1 MTRVT
6 VVMPAH
12 DEENVIGTALRG
24 ILDAPEIELEVIVV
38 ANGCT
43 DRTGERARD
52 AGERVRVIEIA
63 EASKIA
69 ALNAGSRDVESYP
82 VVYVDADVT
91 VSGRDLVALAQG
103 LVDSGAQVAAPKMR
117 VRTSS
122 SWWVRQY
129 YRVWALTG
137 YRSEGHIGSGV
148 YMLTRSGRGRFGD
161 FPAVIADDL
170 FVQRLFAP
178 SERYTPD
185 DLFFAV
191 DAPRSLGALVRRN
204 TRIAAGNQQL
214 AQVYPDLAPTGAGV
228 GARTLVRRVWRRPG
242 LWVGFIVY
250 ASVYLTT
257 HRRAAALLAQQ
268 RDIAW
273 NRDTT
278 TRERIS

>member
-12 DEENVIGTALRG
+12 DEANVIGTALRG
-24 ILDAPEIELEVIVV
+24 ILDAPESDLEVIVV

-43 DRTGERARD
+43 DRTVERAQD
-52 AGERVRVIEIA
+52 AGARVRVIEVA

-69 ALNAGSRDVESYP
+69 ALNAGSREAESYP
-82 VVYVDADVT
+82 VAYVDADVT
-91 VSGRDLVALAQG
+91 VSGRDLVQLAQG
-103 LVDSGAQVAAPKMR
+103 LFDSGAHVAAPKMR
-117 VRTSS
+117 VRSS
-122 SWWVRQY
+122 PSWWVRQY
-129 YRVWALTG
+129 YRVWELTG

-148 YMLTRSGRGRFGD
+148 YMLTPQGRERFED

-185 DLFFAV
+185 DLFFSV
-191 DAPRSLGALVRRN
+191 DAPRSLRALTRRN
-204 TRIAAGNQQL
+204 TRIAAGNRQL
-214 AQVYPDLAPTGAGV
+214 AQVYPDLAPPGGGI

-242 LWVGFIVY
+242 LWAGFVVY
-250 ASVYLTT
+250 TTVYVTT
-257 HRRAAALLAQQ
+257 HRRAATLLAQQ
-268 RDIAW
+268 GDIAW

-278 TRERIS
+278 TRERTS